1 MRLIPDNPAKFI
13 SIVLLTEQSIPFR
26 FHHQLPVFSIGATTM
41 QDLNDM
47 LYFAEVAERGGFAAA
62 GRALGMPKSRLS
74 RRVAGLESRLGVRL
88 LQRTTRKLSLTE
100 VGEIYLRH
108 CSVLRDEAVA
118 AGEAVAQMQ
127 SEPRGTVHV
136 SCPVTLAQST
146 LGHLIPRYLALHPR
160 VRVDLRVT
168 NRAVDLVEEG
178 VDIALRVRVDLDDSG
193 SLVIKHLG
201 AATTLLL
208 GSPEQLSR
216 QGQPTGIADLSRLH
230 TVAMAATGDGKS
242 SWVLVGPDNEEVLVH
257 HQPRYVADDLQTL
270 KIAMLAG
277 TGIGF
282 LPEDLATVELQA
294 GLLVPVLPGWTLRS
308 GRVHAVFPSRRGQAP
323 SVRSFLDFLGEHMR
337 GLELMAA

>member
-1 MRLIPDNPAKFI
+1 
-13 SIVLLTEQSIPFR
+13 
-26 FHHQLPVFSIGATTM
+26 M

-74 RRVAGLESRLGVRL
+74 RRVAELESRLGVRL

-118 AGEAVAQMQ
+118 AGDAVAQMQ
-127 SEPRGTVHV
+127 SEPRGTVRI

-146 LGHLIPRYLALHPR
+146 LGYLVPRYLALHPQ
-160 VRVDLRVT
+160 VKIDMRVT

-178 VDIALRVRVDLDDSG
+178 IDIALRVRVDLDNSG

-201 AATTLLL
+201 ATTSLLL
-208 GSPEQLSR
+208 GSPDQLHR
-216 QGQPTGIADLSRLH
+216 QGKPAAVADLAQLD
-230 TVAMAATGDGKS
+230 TLAMAATSDGKS
-242 SWVLVGPDNEEVLVH
+242 NWVLVGPDNEEVVFH

-270 KIAMLAG
+270 KLAMLAG

-282 LPEDLATVELQA
+282 LPKDLASAELQA

-308 GRVHAVFPSRRGQAP
+308 GRVHAVFPSRRGQVP
-323 SVRSFLDFLGEHMR
+323 SVRSFLDFMGEHMR
-337 GLELMAA
+337 GTELIAT